1 MKKYKF
7 KFSTVYIILFIAGMC
22 LSVLAVTLNVIRLVK
37 ELKSDIAITFYG
49 YFAYGMIFVLAA
61 AFIALATAALI
72 SSYYRIGDDA
82 VILRWGFISNKIKF
96 AEILKITCVPDKK
109 RLELSL
115 KDDTFFA
122 IVIKDVWFDDF
133 VTELKE
139 KHPHIKRI
147 YVRAAYQY
155 IDDSYKNYLLESYD
169 DTYYPLHIEN
179 AGKAS
184 YVERNQEMIDKSK
197 YCVIYYDENYLP
209 KRQKT
214 EKGI

>member
-96 AEILKITCVPDKK
+96 TEI
-109 RLELSL
+109 
-115 KDDTFFA
+115 
-122 IVIKDVWFDDF
+122 
-133 VTELKE
+133 
-139 KHPHIKRI
+139 
-147 YVRAAYQY
+147 
-155 IDDSYKNYLLESYD
+155 
-169 DTYYPLHIEN
+169 
-179 AGKAS
+179 
-184 YVERNQEMIDKSK
+184 
-197 YCVIYYDENYLP
+197 
-209 KRQKT
+209 
-214 EKGI
+214 

>member
-61 AFIALATAALI
+61 AFIVLATAALI

-96 AEILKITCVPDKK
+96 TEILKITCVPDKK

-122 IVIKDVWFDDF
+122 IVIKDVWFDEF

-139 KHPHIKRI
+139 K
-147 YVRAAYQY
+147 
-155 IDDSYKNYLLESYD
+155 
-169 DTYYPLHIEN
+169 
-179 AGKAS
+179 
-184 YVERNQEMIDKSK
+184 
-197 YCVIYYDENYLP
+197 LP
-209 KRQKT
+209 KIPYIEASSEDGEDIPRP
-214 EKGI
+214 

>member
-7 KFSTVYIILFIAGMC
+7 KFSTVYIILFIAGMF
-22 LSVLAVTLNVIRLVK
+22 LSVLAATLNVIRLIK
-37 ELKSDIAITFYG
+37 ELKSDIAISFYG

-61 AFIALATAALI
+61 AFIVLATAALV

-96 AEILKITCVPDKK
+96 TEILKITCVPDKK
-109 RLELSL
+109 SLELSL

-139 KHPHIKRI
+139 K
-147 YVRAAYQY
+147 
-155 IDDSYKNYLLESYD
+155 
-169 DTYYPLHIEN
+169 
-179 AGKAS
+179 
-184 YVERNQEMIDKSK
+184 
-197 YCVIYYDENYLP
+197 LP
-209 KRQKT
+209 KIPYIEASSNSGEDKNA
-214 EKGI
+214 